1 MVDEDEEYRNEGQ
14 NEESDKSLGPR
25 RRFKDFDC
33 PDCNANNPW
42 DETFGNGDEIRC
54 FYCGQEF
61 GAVVNEEGRLRL
73 RSL

>member
-1 MVDEDEEYRNEGQ
+1 MIDEDEEYRNEGQ
-14 NEESDKSLGPR
+14 SDETEKLGPR

-73 RSL
+73 RSI